1 MRKRLRAYLLPV
13 MLVSLF
19 VAGCSSEVSNRNASE
34 LKKRIE
40 VEIGTIEKGSVL
52 STDGQEVSL
61 DLQAFLNDLPERGK
75 ELQLSDTP
83 LQREDV
89 RYTLILH
96 RKTLAPLV
104 IEVGEQASQFGGQ
117 TYRGSGAVN
126 FYRWV
131 RQQAGKSLLP
141 DRVRSIELTAVDFAH
156 TLPLKQQ
163 EAETVWQLLKTA
175 ETVDV
180 MEQKQYPLYPYYRI
194 KLDTGERAMEATVLT
209 PTLLSVPFGKET
221 HYYRIPG
228 SLFSLLTEW
237 LPPQKAISDPFEPLF
252 KATHIRIE
260 PVKDQSVKAQTRKI
274 SETTVDQALAHQCVR
289 LLKDGT
295 HQHGQRAQPQ
305 QARFRLTF
313 FGNGTETS
321 IYVFDRYF
329 LYEGRVYTHP
339 EWKETIRELLNGTGK

>member
-1 MRKRLRAYLLPV
+1 MRKRLRAFLLPV

-19 VAGCSSEVSNRNASE
+19 VAGCSSEVSDRNASE

-40 VEIGTIEKGSVL
+40 AEIGVIEKGSVL

-61 DLQAFLNDLPERGK
+61 DLQTFLNDLQGHGK

-96 RKTLAPLV
+96 RKSVAPLV
-104 IEVGEQASQFGGQ
+104 IEVGEQASQFGDQ

-131 RQQAGKSLLP
+131 RQQAGKRLLP
-141 DRVRSIELTAVDFAH
+141 QSVRSIELTAVDFAY
-156 TLPLKQQ
+156 TLPLKQR
-163 EAETVWQLLKTA
+163 EAEAVWQLLKSA
-175 ETVDV
+175 ETVDM
-180 MEQKQYPLYPYYRI
+180 MEQKQYPLYPYYRL
-194 KLDTGERAMEATVLT
+194 KLEGERTVEATVLT

-260 PVKDQSVKAQTRKI
+260 PLKDARVEAQTRKI
-274 SETTVDQALAHQCVR
+274 SETTVEQALAHQLVR

-295 HQHGQRAQPQ
+295 LQDGQRAQPQ

-313 FGNGTETS
+313 FGNGTES
-321 IYVFDRYF
+321 SLYVFDRYF
-329 LYEGRVYTHP
+329 LYDGRVYTHP
-339 EWKETIRELLNGTGK
+339 EWNETIRDLLNETGK